1 MIRKAIILIIIAV
14 AASSCCRYDIDE
26 VLLMRN
32 DISMTWKGKE
42 QMAYDPLNCQL
53 SHNHETNTFRVYDD
67 ALANWFMI
75 SCQTRPSHEGQEL
88 TADVSWT
95 THNDTKHEKGLTFR
109 VEKIDQTGQVW
120 MWNKSKNIGIVIK
133 NL

>member
-1 MIRKAIILIIIAV
+1 MKRTIILIIIAA
-14 AASSCCRYDIDE
+14 AASACNRYDIEE
-26 VLLMRN
+26 VLLIRN
-32 DISMTWKGKE
+32 DISLTWKGKE
-42 QMAYDPLNCQL
+42 QIVYDPIECQL

-75 SCQTRPSHEGQEL
+75 SCRARPSHEGQEL
-88 TADVSWT
+88 SADVSWT
-95 THNDTKHEKGLTFR
+95 TDNDTKHEKGLTFR
-109 VEKIDQTGQVW
+109 VEKIDESGQVW